1 MFLDKAELRR
11 DKPLK
16 GLPVSCVL
24 LPVLLTK
31 AEEQVSRIGLV
42 SGLPKVPVRDDGSL
56 WKRFV
61 NHCFKAI
68 PPFTFVVNFLL
79 REAHM
84 SGLLGL
90 FVWKQKATTD
100 APDTLFNCNTK
111 SQAKKNHRAM
121 VVSSTAQNVK
131 LCEANHADI

>member
-1 MFLDKAELRR
+1 MLLNKKQLSR

-16 GLPVSCVL
+16 GLPVSGVL
-24 LPVLLTK
+24 LPVFLTK
-31 AEEQVSRIGLV
+31 AEKQVSRESLIHRISSCFVGNRH
-42 SGLPKVPVRDDGSL
+42 PL
-56 WKRFV
+56 WKHLVDRGT
-61 NHCFKAI
+61 NAI
-68 PPFTFVVNFLL
+68 HPLNRVIHIT
-79 REAHM
+79 HM
-84 SGLLGL
+84 SGLPGL